1 MLEELMERHAQTIAR
16 LAHTHESGDI
26 NAANERRTLQVVLLT
41 GITMAV
47 EIIAG
52 HWTGSMALLA
62 DGWHMGTHAFALGIS
77 YVAYLLARKHRSS
90 EYFSFGTG
98 KFGVLAGYTSALFLA
113 IAAAWMM
120 VESVIRIFNPVQIA
134 FTEAI
139 WVTVVGLVVNLAS
152 VLILHQTD
160 HHHHHDHD
168 HSHPD
173 QYETDEGSAGQKK
186 SLAHSEPHRHHH
198 DHNYRAAYLH
208 VIADTLTSVFAL
220 TALLAGRFLGWTFL
234 DPVMGIVGSL
244 LIGRWAYLLI
254 KATGLI
260 LLDGGVDHAVREQA
274 RKLIEDDKESK
285 VADLHVWRVGSRETA
300 LIVSVVTGE
309 NRPAEEYL
317 TRLRVLPYLAHLSVE
332 VHPCDDPTCP
342 CGP

>member
-1 MLEELMERHAQTIAR
+1 MERHAQTIAR

-77 YVAYLLARKHRSS
+77 YAAYLLARKYRSS

-98 KFGVLAGYTSALFLA
+98 KFGVLAGFTSALFLA
-113 IAAAWMM
+113 MAAAWMM
-120 VESVIRIFNPVQIA
+120 VESAIRIFNPVQIA
-134 FTEAI
+134 FAEAI
-139 WVTVVGLVVNLAS
+139 WVTLVGLVVNLVS
-152 VLILHQTD
+152 VLILHQAD
-160 HHHHHDHD
+160 PHHDHN
-168 HSHPD
+168 HPHPD
-173 QYETDEGSAGQKK
+173 QHEEDKASAGQNEL
-186 SLAHSEPHRHHH
+186 LAQSESHHHHH

-220 TALLAGRFLGWTFL
+220 TALLAGRYLGWTFL
-234 DPVMGIVGSL
+234 DPVMGMVGSL

-254 KATGLI
+254 KTTGLI
-260 LLDGGVDHAVREQA
+260 LLDGGVDSVVKAQIRE
-274 RKLIEDDKESK
+274 RIEVDGESR
-285 VADLHVWRVGSRETA
+285 VADLHLWRVGSRSLA
-300 LIVSVVTGE
+300 LVASVVTGE
-309 NRPAEEYL
+309 NRRAEEYQS
-317 TRLRVLPYLAHLSVE
+317 RLGELHDLVHVSIE
-332 VHPCDDPTCP
+332 VHPCDDPACSCCP
-342 CGP
+342 

>member
-1 MLEELMERHAQTIAR
+1 MERHAQTIAR

-77 YVAYLLARKHRSS
+77 YAAYLLARRYRSS

-113 IAAAWMM
+113 IAAGWMM

-139 WVTVVGLVVNLAS
+139 WVTLVGLVVNLAS

-160 HHHHHDHD
+160 HHHHHGHD
-168 HSHPD
+168 YPYPHPNSHDVEGSTGQEASPAHSAAHSH
-173 QYETDEGSAGQKK
+173 
-186 SLAHSEPHRHHH
+186 LH

-220 TALLAGRFLGWTFL
+220 TALLAGRYLGWAFL

-260 LLDGGVDHAVREQA
+260 LLDGGVDSAVKEQIRE
-274 RKLIEDDKESK
+274 RIEVDGESR
-285 VADLHVWRVGSRETA
+285 VADLHLWRVGSRDLA
-300 LIVSVVTGE
+300 LIASVVSGE
-309 NRPAEEYL
+309 NRRAEEYQS
-317 TRLRVLPYLAHLSVE
+317 RLCDLHDLSHVSIE
-332 VHPCDDPTCP
+332 VHPCDDPACSCCP
-342 CGP
+342 